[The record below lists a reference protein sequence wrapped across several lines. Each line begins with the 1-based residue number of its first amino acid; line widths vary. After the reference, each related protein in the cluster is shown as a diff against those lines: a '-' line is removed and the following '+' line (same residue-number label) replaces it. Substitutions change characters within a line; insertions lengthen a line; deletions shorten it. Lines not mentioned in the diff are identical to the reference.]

1 MDHVEREFFQFDDFN
16 ADAIASL
23 PPLVWVELGIGRNLN
38 RYLDARCEGNAGKFP
53 LERFVFKCL
62 HSRRP

>member
-1 MDHVEREFFQFDDFN
+1 VDDVEREFFQFDDFN

-38 RYLDARCEGNAGKFP
+38 RYLDARVAKGTPENSP
-53 LERFVFKCL
+53 
-62 HSRRP
+62 